1 MSCSPIRERLA
12 EFVYGDLTPAEARE
26 VEEHIRSCPACR
38 REHAALAG
46 VRSLLDQ
53 AGTPAISAD
62 LPAIYRRAAEIQ
74 GRRAR
79 AWRRAGMGILGAA
92 AAVLIVTM
100 LLRLEVRAD
109 ARQVVIRW
117 GAPAEPQESPIIAP
131 LDVQPAVASRSS
143 SELQGELDILS
154 ELIQGLTE
162 QQEVRDRRSAQDRAW
177 FRAQLDELRRQT
189 VQHWMATER
198 DVAALCSTQLNQT
211 PKGGSQ

>member
-1 MSCSPIRERLA
+1 MNCSSIHERLA
-12 EFVYGDLTPAEARE
+12 EFVYGDLTPTETRE
-26 VEEHIRSCPACR
+26 FEEHIRSCPACR
-38 REHAALAG
+38 REQVGLAS

-53 AGTPAISAD
+53 AGTPPISAD
-62 LPAIYRRAAEIQ
+62 LPGIYRRAAEMQ

-79 AWRRAGMGILGAA
+79 AWRRAGMGIVGAA
-92 AAVLIVTM
+92 AAVLLVTM

-117 GAPAEPQESPIIAP
+117 GAPAELPKSPIAP
-131 LDVQPAVASRSS
+131 LDVQRAVASRSTP
-143 SELQGELDILS
+143 EMHDELDILS

-162 QQEVRDRRSAQDRAW
+162 QQEVRDRQGAQDRAW

-211 PKGGSQ
+211 PKGASQ

>member
-1 MSCSPIRERLA
+1 MSCSPIRERLT

-38 REHAALAG
+38 REEAALAG
-46 VRSLLDQ
+46 VRGLLDR

-62 LPAIYRRAAEIQ
+62 LPGIYRRAAEMQ

-79 AWRRAGMGILGAA
+79 AWHRAGIGILGAA
-92 AAVLIVTM
+92 AAVVIVTM

-117 GAPAEPQESPIIAP
+117 GAPAELPKSPIAP
-131 LDVQPAVASRSS
+131 LDVQPAVSSRSS
-143 SELQGELDILS
+143 SEIRDELDILS
-154 ELIQGLTE
+154 ELIQGLME
-162 QQEVRDRRSAQDRAW
+162 QQEVRDRRSAQDRTW

-198 DVAALCSTQLNQT
+198 DVAALCGTQLNQT

>member
-38 REHAALAG
+38 REHAAVVG
-46 VRSLLDQ
+46 VRSLLDRT
-53 AGTPAISAD
+53 GIPAVPTD
-62 LPAIYRRAAEIQ
+62 LPGIYRRAAELQ

-92 AAVLIVTM
+92 AAVVIVTM

-109 ARQVVIRW
+109 ARQLVIRW
-117 GAPAEPQESPIIAP
+117 GAPAELPKSPIAP
-131 LDVQPAVASRSS
+131 LHVQPAVASRSS
-143 SELQGELDILS
+143 SEIQGELDILS

-162 QQEVRDRRSAQDRAW
+162 QQEVRDRQSAQDLVW
-177 FRAQLDELRRQT
+177 FRAQFDELRRQT

>member
-1 MSCSPIRERLA
+1 MSCLPIRERLA

-26 VEEHIRSCPACR
+26 VEGHIRSCPACR
-38 REHAALAG
+38 REQVALAG
-46 VRSLLDQ
+46 VRGLLDR
-53 AGTPAISAD
+53 AGTPAVPAD
-62 LPAIYRRAAEIQ
+62 LPGIYRRAAEMQ

-117 GAPAEPQESPIIAP
+117 GAPADLPASRIIAP
-131 LDVQPAVASRSS
+131 LDARPAVASRGS
-143 SELQGELDILS
+143 SEIRDELDILS

-162 QQEVRDRRSAQDRAW
+162 QQEVRDRRSDQDRVW
-177 FRAQLDELRRQT
+177 FRAELDELRRQT
-189 VQHWMATER
+189 ILRWMATER